1 MANIVINPILISKL
15 TESRVPDD
23 IVEEKWLISLSSEEK
38 KLSAIGGLHLVVKQ
52 DNILSIT
59 RRR

>member
-38 KLSAIGGLHLVVKQ
+38 KLSAIRGLYLVVKQ
-52 DNILSIT
+52 DNNLSIT